1 MEHTGLR
8 VLPDK
13 AQYGTGER
21 ICLKIENPQQT
32 EADRMKVKLFTYKG
46 KYLETEIDL
55 NQESCVVLPEKL
67 SEKTG
72 GYLVKTEFY
81 RNSEQIGDCYTAFD
95 VADSWT
101 QAPRYGF
108 LCGFSNED
116 KQKNE
121 YQNFFREMHLN
132 VIQFYD
138 WMYRHDDFYPEGD
151 LYTDIMGREGSMGAV
166 AERIEGVHAC
176 GAKAIA
182 YGAVYGAE
190 SFHEMHPECRYL
202 HDNGDPMIF
211 IDKIWLMDIHRGT
224 AWREKILSEY
234 GKALKAGFD
243 GVHMDQYGDPKEA
256 LVLEDGKPVIRDLAD
271 DFRDL
276 INETKETYPEKQFI
290 FNAVNNWPIDS
301 VKNSRQ
307 DCVYIEVWPPN
318 ETYGD
323 LYRLVSHARKN
334 EDEKRVILAAYLHPF
349 KTEPEKNL
357 NGATAQL
364 AMATIFASGGYHLLL
379 GEKGHI
385 LTEAYYPDN
394 CRIGTHPLRN
404 TIKKYYDFIT
414 AYGELLFPE
423 SWMDVTTQYCG
434 GGNCEFTFSNVDWS
448 FYPEAG
454 KVWIRIYKRGR
465 EFTLRCVNFTGIS
478 DMNWNKT
485 HAEFPECVENIQVKV
500 KLPGDKKKLL
510 VLSPDC
516 EIQEPAALRYE
527 VCMGEDKRQE
537 ITFELENLSVFSVV
551 YLKLE

>member
-1 MEHTGLR
+1 MEHAEFR

-13 AQYGTGER
+13 AQYER
-21 ICLKIENPQQT
+21 GDRIRLNIECAGQ
-32 EADRMKVKLFTYKG
+32 EDADRVKVILFTHQG
-46 KYLETEIDL
+46 KYMETETEPG
-55 NQESCVVLPEKL
+55 QEYSLILPEEL
-67 SEKTG
+67 SEKRG
-72 GYLVKTEFY
+72 GYLVKAEFY
-81 RNSEQIGDCYTAFD
+81 KEKEQVGNCYTAFD
-95 VADSWT
+95 VADNWT

-108 LCGFSNED
+108 LCGFSKED

-151 LYTDIMGREGSMGAV
+151 LYRDIMGREGSMEAV
-166 AERIEGVHAC
+166 AEKIEGVHAC

-202 HDNGDPMIF
+202 HDNGDPMVF

-224 AWREKILSEY
+224 AWRKKILSEY

-256 LVLEDGKPVIRDLAD
+256 LVLEDGKTVIRDLAD

-290 FNAVNNWPIDS
+290 FNAVNNWPVDS

-323 LYRLVSHARKN
+323 LYRLICHARKN
-334 EDEKRVILAAYLHPF
+334 EDEKKVILAAYLHPF

-357 NGATAQL
+357 NGATAQM

-394 CRIGTHPLRN
+394 CQMGAHPLRN

-423 SWMDVTTQYCG
+423 SWVDVTSQYCG
-434 GGNCEFTFSNVDWS
+434 GGNCEFTFTNADWS
-448 FYPEAG
+448 FYPEEG

-485 HAEFPECVENIQVKV
+485 HAEFPECVENLQVKV
-500 KLPGDKKKLL
+500 KLPGEMKKLL
-510 VLSPDC
+510 LLSPDC
-516 EIQEPAALRYE
+516 EAQEPASLGYE

-537 ITFELENLSVFSVV
+537 ITFHIENLSVFSVV